1 MIRGRH
7 VDKTN
12 SIDKI
17 LLDKGLITPEQLTQA
32 LQYQCRLPSSQAMS
46 LAEVL
51 VAMEFVSQ
59 QQLNLALGELQVGED
74 LLVQML
80 VKNGLVQEQELQQAV
95 EARQSQHADKRL
107 GTMLLEMGY
116 TTKQTIESALT
127 QYYLEQHTTPG
138 LTQFGTQVVEE
149 TLTEPATESLLQEI
163 PESPDTSAEPEH
175 EPLGHRL
182 IRLGYI
188 NQDELQ
194 DAMDYQQRLPRILH
208 KPIGEILVTLGYL
221 TQGELDEVLGQQTA
235 KQPFSLGDVL
245 VQSKVIQ
252 QWQLSHAMSVK
263 EQAGQQ
269 DKKLGF
275 LLVELGYAKRPE
287 IEAALKAYYARQQN
301 KNS

>member
-1 MIRGRH
+1 M
-7 VDKTN
+7 DKTN

-17 LLDKGLITPEQLTQA
+17 LLDQGLITPEQLTQA
-32 LQYQCRLPSSQAMS
+32 LQYQCRLPSSKTMT

-51 VAMEFVSQ
+51 VAMEFINQ
-59 QQLNLALGELQVGED
+59 KQLDQVLGANQVGED

-80 VKNGLVQEQELQQAV
+80 IKNGLVQEQELQQAV
-95 EARQSQHADKRL
+95 EARQNQHSDKRL

-138 LTQFGTQVVEE
+138 LTQFGTQIVEDSLAEPVAPVVEE
-149 TLTEPATESLLQEI
+149 EQQPVGAE
-163 PESPDTSAEPEH
+163 EPEY

-188 NQDELQ
+188 NREELQ
-194 DAMDYQQRLPRILH
+194 DAIDYQQRLPRILH

-221 TQGELDEVLGQQTA
+221 TQEELDEVLGQQA
-235 KQPFSLGDVL
+235 PKQQFSLGEVL
-245 VQSKVIQ
+245 VQNHVIQ
-252 QWQLSHAMSVK
+252 KWQLSHAMSVK

-269 DKKLGF
+269 DKKLGS
-275 LLVELGYAKRPE
+275 LLVELGYAKRPD
-287 IEAALKAYYARQQN
+287 IEAALKDYYARQQS
-301 KNS
+301 KNP

>member
-1 MIRGRH
+1 M
-7 VDKTN
+7 DKTN

-17 LLDKGLITPEQLTQA
+17 LLDKELITPEQLTQA

-51 VAMEFVSQ
+51 VAMEFVTQ
-59 QQLNLALGELQVGED
+59 QQLNMALGELEINED

-138 LTQFGTQVVEE
+138 LTQFGTQVVEDE
-149 TLTEPATESLLQEI
+149 LTLAEPIADESHLEA
-163 PESPDTSAEPEH
+163 SPDGAEPEH

-194 DAMDYQQRLPRILH
+194 DAIDYQQRLPRILH

-221 TQGELDEVLGQQTA
+221 NQEELDEVLGQQPA
-235 KQPFSLGDVL
+235 RQQFSLGEIL
-245 VQSKVIQ
+245 VQGKVIQ

-263 EQAGQQ
+263 EQVGHQ
-269 DKKLGF
+269 DKKLGS
-275 LLVELGYAKRPE
+275 LLVELGYAKRSE
-287 IEAALKAYYARQQN
+287 IEDALKAYYARQQS
-301 KNS
+301 KKT